1 MAFLALLS
9 CGARAD
15 GIIDAVVTRFAQSDF
30 EFIRAKSNV
39 PFLPIAWLAVTG
51 YQEGQF
57 DRPDGTDSG
66 VTFQQSSI
74 SQGAFAPIPVGK
86 RDAFVIGEWI
96 SQTHFDLR
104 NAASADLDVLTATI
118 PMGWIRQPAPDWQVA
133 AFVAPMGHRTHEDDW
148 YWETLG
154 GAFARHTTSDRV
166 AWIFGVYFDVSP
178 LEDFYTP
185 YLGATFTL
193 SEQWMINA
201 VMPWPSINYAPNAD
215 TLFQLGVT
223 PSGTSWSIEPNEHRP
238 RISLSAWNF
247 GLAAERRI
255 YKSVWLRGE
264 VGI

>member
-1 MAFLALLS
+1 MLRLWLRW
-9 CGARAD
+9 GTEH
-15 GIIDAVVTRFAQSDF
+15 TR
-30 EFIRAKSNV
+30 
-39 PFLPIAWLAVTG
+39 
-51 YQEGQF
+51 
-57 DRPDGTDSG
+57 
-66 VTFQQSSI
+66 
-74 SQGAFAPIPVGK
+74 
-86 RDAFVIGEWI
+86 
-96 SQTHFDLR
+96 
-104 NAASADLDVLTATI
+104 TI
-118 PMGWIRQPAPDWQVA
+118 
-133 AFVAPMGHRTHEDDW
+133 W

-223 PSGTSWSIEPNEHRP
+223 PSGTSWSIEPDERRP
-238 RISLSAWNF
+238 RMSLSAWNF

-264 VGI
+264 VGISGLRGLTIVGGDYEAPETKLGHTGFALFSINIRPGEPPTYHP

>member
-1 MAFLALLS
+1 
-9 CGARAD
+9 
-15 GIIDAVVTRFAQSDF
+15 
-30 EFIRAKSNV
+30 
-39 PFLPIAWLAVTG
+39 
-51 YQEGQF
+51 
-57 DRPDGTDSG
+57 
-66 VTFQQSSI
+66 
-74 SQGAFAPIPVGK
+74 
-86 RDAFVIGEWI
+86 
-96 SQTHFDLR
+96 
-104 NAASADLDVLTATI
+104 
-118 PMGWIRQPAPDWQVA
+118 
-133 AFVAPMGHRTHEDDW
+133 MGHRTHEDDW

-223 PSGTSWSIEPNEHRP
+223 PSGTSWSIEPNERRP
-238 RISLSAWNF
+238 RMSLSAWNF

-264 VGI
+264 VGISGLRGLTIVGGDYEAPETKLGHTGFALFSINIRPGEPTAGE